1 MDQTL
6 SKIAHNALWFTSSE
20 ANKRALSVALASKDV
35 VSIERETRNALRH
48 VKNPNVRRKLEAY
61 LNR

>member
-20 ANKRALSVALASKDV
+20 SHKKALSIALASKDGAA
-35 VSIERETRNALRH
+35 IERETRNALRH
-48 VKNPNVRRKLEAY
+48 VKNPKVRKKLEDY
-61 LNR
+61 LKK